1 MGYCDNFCSMT
12 VKSNVVSAHCDLTL
26 EAILASMVVDVNQ
39 FDVRVL
45 GASVDEGPFCD
56 ESSCTIDE
64 V

>member
-1 MGYCDNFCSMT
+1 MT
-12 VKSNVVSAHCDLTL
+12 VKSNVVATHCDLTL
-26 EAILASMVVDVNQ
+26 ENMLTATVVDVNQ